1 MQMLVLPNDF
11 GNVGKIMG
19 GYGSGIWRSRGADR
33 CEDNHRIDLSYMA
46 RRGLLKPFWS
56 GSLMWSRG
64 GRRTGDI
71 RYTVLPHALRLD
83 YRTRPAGTTEW
94 TEISEEVPF
103 AWTGTAFGG
112 QRRWLTCLSCGR
124 RCRILY
130 GGRYFRC
137 RQCRRLTYNSQYES
151 AGERALTRAQNV
163 RIKLG
168 GSGSMDDFFP
178 PKPKGMHWRTY
189 WRLYKQDEVLGALWT
204 ARLAEWLDRHRR

>member
-1 MQMLVLPNDF
+1 MLDLPNDF
-11 GNVGKIMG
+11 ENVGKLMG
-19 GYGSGIWRSRGADR
+19 GFGSGIWRDRGADR
-33 CEDNHRIDLSYMA
+33 CEDYHRIDLSYMA
-46 RRGLLKPFWS
+46 RHGLLKPFWS

-64 GRRTGDI
+64 GQRTGDI

-83 YRTRPAGTTEW
+83 YRTRPTGTTEW
-94 TEISEEVPF
+94 TEIREDVPF

-130 GGRYFRC
+130 GGHYFRC
-137 RQCRRLTYNSQYES
+137 RQCYRLTYSSQYES

-189 WRLYKQDEVLGALWT
+189 RRLYEQDQAQEEIWAAYLMA
-204 ARLAEWLDRHRR
+204 WLDLHR